1 MTKILLLVFVSFTF
15 FGGMAVLQVRDRMS
29 NARLG
34 SDLVY
39 TLDEGGNAS
48 VEMVEKTY
56 FADADTQKNFDAMV
70 ARVGR
75 PGVES
80 FGEGMEKSLTEVMKV
95 TGRANMAMSGFQAE
109 FHKTE
114 SYGARVY
121 RFKWDGFAEQR
132 DGRWVIDFRA
142 ANGIKLT
149 KDSSLTVIVPPRASI
164 LSADPAPA
172 AEQGGRLV
180 WSGPGELPWPYI
192 EYR

>member
-1 MTKILLLVFVSFTF
+1 MKRILLVVLALFTI
-15 FGGMAVLQVRDRMS
+15 FGSMAVYQVRDRMGK
-29 NARLG
+29 ARLG
-34 SDLVY
+34 SDVTY
-39 TLDEGGNAS
+39 TLDEKGTAS
-48 VEMVEKTY
+48 VRMVEKTY
-56 FADADTQKNFDAMV
+56 FVDDDTRKNFESLV
-70 ARVGR
+70 ARIGR
-75 PGVES
+75 PDAES
-80 FGEGMEKSLTEVMKV
+80 FGQGMQQPLSDLMDR
-95 TGRANMAMSGFQAE
+95 TGRTNMVMSGFEAGFDRQQE
-109 FHKTE
+109 
-114 SYGARVY
+114 YGGRVY
-121 RFKWDGFAEQR
+121 RFKWEGFAEQR